1 MMATGMPTDRAGNP
15 AMPLPVSLQDLEK
28 IIPLLAAKES
38 VLVLGPPGCG
48 KSEMVRSVAARHGLD
63 TRSLLGTQVAPEDIS
78 GIPSILGERTVFHP
92 PRLLV
97 GDGRPFCLLLDDLPD
112 SPPDVQKCFYSLLLE
127 RRIGEH
133 PLPEGT
139 WVVANGRI
147 GTDCGNISS
156 ALINR
161 VFVIRVLPELSGWLA
176 WAERNCIH
184 PWIREYLSCFPGS
197 LAQPDPVLPVPHS
210 TPRSWALL
218 SRDLAILEEQGKLDQ
233 PSVRRLAFGRL
244 SPEDA
249 GVFAT
254 WSTRRA
260 TALTPEHYLL
270 NPREVPRGGVRG
282 WLAINSIRGAVAY
295 GRISAPADEAS
306 RIAQSAMVNS
316 FFSEIPA
323 EYRASLL
330 VGLVAK
336 WATMGLSDSMWREF
350 ATITGTHPSQL
361 GIR

>member
-1 MMATGMPTDRAGNP
+1 MATSMHPARTGNP
-15 AMPLPVSLQDLEK
+15 PTPMTVSLQDLEN
-28 IIPLLAAKES
+28 IIPGLAARES
-38 VLVLGPPGCG
+38 VLVIGPPGCG
-48 KSEMVRSVAARHGLD
+48 KSEVVRSAAARHGLD

-78 GIPSILGERTVFHP
+78 GIPSIRGERTVFHP
-92 PRLLV
+92 PRLLF
-97 GDGRPFCLLLDDLPD
+97 GDGRPYCLLLDDLPE

-147 GTDCGNISS
+147 GPEFRTISS

-161 VFVIRVLPELSGWLA
+161 VFVIHVLPELSGWLS
-176 WAERNCIH
+176 WAERNSIH

-197 LAQPDPVLPVPHS
+197 LARPDPELPVPHS
-210 TPRSWALL
+210 TPRSWSLL
-218 SRDLAILEEQGKLDQ
+218 SRDLSILEEQGKLDH

-254 WSTRRA
+254 WSTRRT
-260 TALTPEHYLL
+260 TALTPEHYLS
-270 NPREVPRGGVRG
+270 NPREIPRGGVQG
-282 WLAINSIRGAVAY
+282 WLAINSIRGAVAC
-295 GRISAPADEAS
+295 GRISPPADEAS
-306 RIAQSAMVNS
+306 RTAQSATVNA
-316 FFSEIPA
+316 FFRGIPA

-330 VGLVAK
+330 VGLVGK
-336 WATMGLSDSMWREF
+336 WATMGLADSMWREF